1 MIRPK
6 HYQYYNLSRP
16 SKYARTTLT
25 TSGNRSLLKEYTSLT
40 SSGMFLK
47 SAADASLNT
56 MQPSMMLS

>member
-6 HYQYYNLSRP
+6 HYQYYNLSQPAQR
-16 SKYARTTLT
+16 KRTTLT

-56 MQPSMMLS
+56 MQPFTMR